1 MPISKVINLKSERCV
16 SPYLP
21 AKKMVGQRR
30 QTVSQLEVQ
39 LSHTGEKL
47 YRQAVD
53 FSAPNCFSA
62 QSKSS
67 RKQQSHFNTLIP
79 PSLERCVLAKVCRAR
94 ACFTLIEKEWK
105 CLSTLCN
112 THFKLLASP
121 YCVIKAINSQPA
133 LARNYSR
140 KANIFGEQATCEEQ
154 NILNSS
160 LQRCAEHLS
169 R

>member
-1 MPISKVINLKSERCV
+1 MNAV
-16 SPYLP
+16 S
-21 AKKMVGQRR
+21 ARTCQRRMVGQRR

-39 LSHTGEKL
+39 LSHAGEKL

-121 YCVIKAINSQPA
+121 HCVIKAQNSQPA
-133 LARNYSR
+133 LVRYHFK
-140 KANIFGEQATCEEQ
+140 KAN
-154 NILNSS
+154 NIEVNSDVRRTKNTQFELAKVCRAS
-160 LQRCAEHLS
+160 FPLINTA
-169 R
+169 